1 MHRRKLWLLAGV
13 VFAAL
18 ALAATGSARVSGPDR
33 ASAKNAGTLVFG
45 AEQGGGPDWCL
56 NLILDVDC
64 NAFWNV
70 VFQTPVIRGAFL
82 FTPNFQY
89 KPDLISKYTLQTNPQ
104 RVTYYIRKN
113 AKWSDGVPVT
123 GKDFKFT
130 WQTAVNPKY
139 KDHIDP
145 LQWQD
150 IKSVSGSGKVVKV
163 TWGKN
168 FAGWKG
174 IFSYVLPV
182 HALAGTDM
190 LTVWNDCI
198 CNPKAGNKPISDGP
212 FLLTRFDRG
221 SGITLTRN
229 NAGWYGAKAK
239 LDSIV
244 FRFITN
250 TNSEIQAIRSGEVDA
265 IYPQPQL
272 ALADLKNQSG
282 LHVVSHVGLQWEHI
296 EIEQGAKGN
305 PLAKNIWMRQA
316 LLTSLNRDAA
326 AKALYGTLNPTVGP
340 LNTLVRLKGE
350 QGFATANKDF
360 AKWNFSTSKVDSIMK
375 AHGCNKG
382 GDGIFV
388 CNGTKVAFDFASTSG
403 NALRALAFTIFQD
416 QAAKAGIQLR
426 NAFVPAGTLFG
437 SKLPNH
443 DFDLAMFTYLVTV
456 DPYYVSSIFS
466 CGNASN
472 YTEYCNR
479 TVTNL
484 LEKANHELN
493 PAKRLALVLRAGKI
507 MGNDVPMVPL
517 YQRPTYLVYKTS
529 VKGLVDNASSQGP
542 SFNAE
547 NWSKG

>member
-1 MHRRKLWLLAGV
+1 MHRRKLWLFAGV
-13 VFAAL
+13 VLAAL
-18 ALAATGSARVSGPDR
+18 ALAATGAARVNGPDS
-33 ASAKNAGTLVFG
+33 ASSSKAGTLVFG

-82 FTPNFQY
+82 FTPKFTY
-89 KPDLISKYTLQTNPQ
+89 APDLITRAKLQTRPM

-113 AKWSDGVPVT
+113 AHWSDGVPVT
-123 GKDFKFT
+123 GKDWKFT
-130 WQTAVNPKY
+130 WQTAINSKY
-139 KDHIDP
+139 KEHIDP
-145 LQWQD
+145 LGWED
-150 IKSVSGSGKVVKV
+150 IRSVVGNGKVVKV
-163 TWGKN
+163 TFKRN
-168 FAGWKG
+168 FAAWRGLFG
-174 IFSYVLPV
+174 YVLPQ

-198 CNPKAGNKPISDGP
+198 CNPKKGNAPISDGP

-229 NAGWYGAKAK
+229 SKGWHGKKAK

-272 ALADLKNQSG
+272 ALADLRSQAG
-282 LHVVSHVGLQWEHI
+282 LRVVSHVGLQFEHI

-305 PLAKNIWMRQA
+305 PLAKQTWMRRA
-316 LLTSLNRDAA
+316 LMQSLNRAA
-326 AKALYGTLNPTVGP
+326 AARALYGSLNPSVGP
-340 LNTLVRLKGE
+340 LNSLVRLKGE
-350 QGFATANKDF
+350 AGFRNDF
-360 AKWNFSTSKVDSIMK
+360 SAFNFNAAKVDAAMK
-375 AHGCNKG
+375 AHNCTKG
-382 GDGIFV
+382 GDGIFT
-388 CNGTKVAFDFASTSG
+388 CNGTKVSFDFASTSG
-403 NALRALAFTIFQD
+403 NALRTLAFTIFQD
-416 QAAKAGIQLR
+416 QAQKVGIQLK
-426 NAFVPAGTLFG
+426 NGFVPAGTLFG
-437 SKLPNH
+437 SKLPAH

-456 DPYYVSSIFS
+456 DPHYNVSIYS

-472 YTEYCNR
+472 YAEYCNR
-479 TVTNL
+479 TVTRWL
-484 LEKANHELN
+484 SASDKELN
-493 PAKRLALVLRAGKI
+493 AKKRLALITKAGKQI
-507 MGNDVPMVPL
+507 ASDVAAIPL

-529 VKGLVDNASSQGP
+529 VHGMVDNASSQGP

>member
-1 MHRRKLWLLAGV
+1 MHRRKLWLFAGV
-13 VFAAL
+13 VLAAL
-18 ALAATGSARVSGPDR
+18 ALAATGSARVAAPDS
-33 ASAKNAGTLVFG
+33 ASSSKAGTLVFG

-82 FTPNFQY
+82 FTPKFQY
-89 KPDLISKYTLQTNPQ
+89 KPDLITHYKFQKNPQ
-104 RVTYYIRKN
+104 RITYYLRKN
-113 AKWSDGVPVT
+113 AKWSDGVQVT
-123 GKDFKFT
+123 GKDWIFT
-130 WQTAVNPKY
+130 WKTAVNPKY

-145 LQWQD
+145 LGWED
-150 IKSVSGSGKVVKV
+150 IRSVRGNGKVVKV
-163 TWGKN
+163 TFKRN
-168 FAGWKG
+168 FAPWRGL
-174 IFSYVLPV
+174 FAYVLPQ

-198 CNPKAGNKPISDGP
+198 CNPKKGNAPIGDGP

-221 SGITLTRN
+221 SGVTLTRN
-229 NAGWYGAKAK
+229 AKGWYGKKAK

-282 LHVVSHVGLQWEHI
+282 LRVVSHVGLQWEHI
-296 EIEQGAKGN
+296 EIEQGAHGN
-305 PLAKNIWMRQA
+305 PLAKQLWMRQA
-316 LLTSLNRDAA
+316 LITSLNRAGA
-326 AKALYGTLNPTVGP
+326 AKALYGTLNPSVGP
-340 LNTLVRLKGE
+340 LQSLVRLKGE
-350 QGFATANKDF
+350 AGYANDF
-360 AKWNFSTSKVDSIMK
+360 AKWNYNPTKVESIMR
-375 AHGCNKG
+375 AHNCAKG
-382 GDGIFV
+382 GDGIFS
-388 CNGTKVAFDFASTSG
+388 CAGQKMAFNFESTSG
-403 NALRALAFTIFQD
+403 NALRTLAFTIFQD
-416 QAAKAGIQLR
+416 QAAKAGIQLK

-437 SKLPNH
+437 SKLPAH

-456 DPYYVSSIFS
+456 DPHYVVSIFS

-479 TVTNL
+479 KVTKWL
-484 LEKANHELN
+484 SASDKELN
-493 PAKRLALVLRAGKI
+493 AKKRLALITKAGKVLA
-507 MGNDVPMVPL
+507 NDVPMIPL

-529 VKGLVDNASSQGP
+529 VHGMVDNASSQGP

>member
-1 MHRRKLWLLAGV
+1 MHRRKLWLFAGV
-13 VFAAL
+13 VLAAL
-18 ALAATGSARVSGPDR
+18 ALAATGSARVSGPD
-33 ASAKNAGTLVFG
+33 SANAKSAGTLVFG

-82 FTPNFQY
+82 FTPQFTY
-89 KPDLISKYTLQTNPQ
+89 KPDLISHYKFQTHPM
-104 RVTYYIRKN
+104 RITYYIRKN
-113 AKWSDGVPVT
+113 AKWSDGVQVT

-130 WQTAVNPKY
+130 WQTTQDPKN

-145 LQWQD
+145 LGWED
-150 IKSVSGSGKVVKV
+150 IKSVVGSGKTVKV
-163 TWGKN
+163 TFKRN
-168 FAGWKG
+168 FAAWRGLFG
-174 IFSYVLPV
+174 YVLPQ

-198 CNPKAGNKPISDGP
+198 CNPKKGNAPISDGP
-212 FLLTRFDRG
+212 FLLTKFDRG
-221 SGITLTRN
+221 SGITLSRN
-229 NAGWYGAKAK
+229 THGWYGPKAK

-250 TNSEIQAIRSGEVDA
+250 TNSEIQSIRSGEVDA

-272 ALADLKNQSG
+272 ALADLRSQAG
-282 LHVVSHVGLQWEHI
+282 LKVVSHVGLQWEHI
-296 EIEQGAKGN
+296 EIEQGTHGN
-305 PLAKNIWMRQA
+305 PLAKQLWIRRALMQA
-316 LLTSLNRDAA
+316 FNRAA
-326 AKALYGTLNPTVGP
+326 AAHALYGTLNPSVGP
-340 LNTLVRLKGE
+340 LQSLVRLKGE
-350 QGFATANKDF
+350 RGYSNDF
-360 AKWNFSTSKVDSIMK
+360 GKWDYAPAKIEAAMR
-375 AHGCNKG
+375 AHNCTKG
-382 GDGIFV
+382 GDGIFT

-403 NALRALAFTIFQD
+403 NALRTLAFTIFQD

-437 SKLPNH
+437 SKLPAH

-456 DPYYVSSIFS
+456 DPHYVVSTFS

-479 TVTNL
+479 NVTKWL
-484 LEKANHELN
+484 GQSDRELN
-493 PAKRLALVLRAGKI
+493 DAKRLALIKKVGKVLSS
-507 MGNDVPMVPL
+507 DVPMIPL

-529 VKGLVDNASSQGP
+529 VHGMVDNATSQGP

>member
-1 MHRRKLWLLAGV
+1 MHRRKLWLFAGV
-13 VFAAL
+13 VLAAL
-18 ALAATGSARVSGPDR
+18 ALAATGSARVSGPDS
-33 ASAKNAGTLVFG
+33 ASSSKAGTLVFG

-70 VFQTPVIRGAFL
+70 VFQTPVIRGAFI
-82 FTPNFQY
+82 FTPKFTY
-89 KPDLISKYTLQTNPQ
+89 APDLISKYKFQTKPM

-113 AKWSDGVPVT
+113 AKWSDGTKVT
-123 GKDFKFT
+123 GKDWKFT
-130 WQTAVNPKY
+130 WQTAINPKY

-145 LQWQD
+145 LGWED
-150 IKSVSGSGKVVKV
+150 IRSVTGSGKTVKV
-163 TWGKN
+163 TFKRN
-168 FAGWKG
+168 FAAWRGLFG
-174 IFSYVLPV
+174 YVLPQ

-198 CNPKAGNKPISDGP
+198 CNPKKGNAPIGDGP

-221 SGITLTRN
+221 SGITLTK
-229 NAGWYGAKAK
+229 NAHGWYGKKAK

-250 TNSEIQAIRSGEVDA
+250 TNSEIQSIRSGEVDA

-272 ALADLKNQSG
+272 ALADLRSQAG
-282 LHVVSHVGLQWEHI
+282 LRVVSHVGLQWEHI
-296 EIEQGAKGN
+296 EIEQGAHGN
-305 PLAKNIWMRQA
+305 PLAKQLWMRRALMQA
-316 LLTSLNRDAA
+316 FNRAA
-326 AKALYGTLNPTVGP
+326 AAHALYGTLNPSVGP
-340 LNTLVRLKGE
+340 LQSLVRLKGE
-350 QGFATANKDF
+350 KGYSNDF
-360 AKWNFSTSKVDSIMK
+360 GKWDYSPAKIDAAMK
-375 AHGCNKG
+375 AHSCSKG
-382 GDGIFV
+382 GDGIYT
-388 CNGTKVAFDFASTSG
+388 CSGTKVAFDFASTTG
-403 NALRALAFTIFQD
+403 NALRTLAFTIFQD

-437 SKLPNH
+437 SKLPAH

-456 DPYYVSSIFS
+456 DPHYVVSTFS

-479 TVTNL
+479 NVTKWL
-484 LEKANHELN
+484 GQSDRELN
-493 PAKRLALVLRAGKI
+493 DNKRIALIKKVGKVLASDI
-507 MGNDVPMVPL
+507 PMVPL

-529 VKGLVDNASSQGP
+529 VRGMVDNPTSQGP

>member
-13 VFAAL
+13 VLAAL
-18 ALAATGSARVSGPDR
+18 ALTATGSARVNGPDA
-33 ASAKNAGTLVFG
+33 ASASKAGTLVFG

-82 FTPNFQY
+82 FTPQFTY
-89 KPDLISKYTLQTNPQ
+89 KPDLITKAVVKTRPF
-104 RVTYYIRKN
+104 RVTYNIRKN
-113 AKWSDGVPVT
+113 ARWNDGTQVT
-123 GKDFKFT
+123 AKDWRFT
-130 WQTAVNPKY
+130 WQTAINKKY
-139 KDHIDP
+139 ADHIDP
-145 LQWQD
+145 LGWED
-150 IKSVSGSGKVVKV
+150 IRSIRGNGKVATV
-163 TWGKN
+163 TFKKN
-168 FAGWKG
+168 YAPWRSL
-174 IFSYVLPV
+174 FSYVLPA

-198 CNPKAGNKPISDGP
+198 CNPKRNNAPIGNGP

-229 NAGWYGAKAK
+229 PRAWHGKKAK

-272 ALADLKNQSG
+272 ALADLRGQAG
-282 LHVVSHVGLQWEHI
+282 LRVVTHVGLQWEHI
-296 EIEQGAKGN
+296 EIQQGAKGN
-305 PLAKNIWMRQA
+305 PLSKQRWLRQA
-316 LLTSLNRDAA
+316 LITAVNRTAGA
-326 AKALYGTLNPTVGP
+326 RALFGTLNPSVGP
-340 LNTLVRLKGE
+340 LQSLVRLKGE
-350 QGFATANKDF
+350 KGYANDF
-360 AKWNFSTSKVDSIMK
+360 AKWNYNIAKVNQMMQAHNCSKGS
-375 AHGCNKG
+375 
-382 GDGIFV
+382 DGIFR
-388 CNGTKVAFDFASTSG
+388 CGGTKVSFDFASTSG

-416 QAAKAGIQLR
+416 QAAKAGIELR
-426 NAFVPAGTLFG
+426 NGFVPAGTLFG
-437 SKLPNH
+437 SKLPAH

-456 DPYYVSSIFS
+456 DPHYVVSIFS
-466 CGNASN
+466 CGNAGN

-479 TVTNL
+479 GVTTKL
-484 LEKANHELN
+484 ARSDTELN
-493 PAKRLALVLRAGKI
+493 EAKRLALIKSVGKTLAT
-507 MGNDVPMVPL
+507 DVPMIPL
-517 YQRPTYLVYKTS
+517 FQRPTYLVYKTS
-529 VKGLVDNASSQGP
+529 VKGMVDNASSQGP

>member
-13 VFAAL
+13 VLAAL
-18 ALAATGSARVSGPDR
+18 ALAATGSARVDGSAGPS
-33 ASAKNAGTLVFG
+33 ASKAGTLVFG

-82 FTPNFQY
+82 FTPSFKYQ
-89 KPDLISKYTLQTNPQ
+89 PDLISKYTLKLHPQ

-123 GKDFKFT
+123 GKDWKFT
-130 WQTAVNPKY
+130 WQTTQDPKN

-145 LQWQD
+145 LGYQD
-150 IKSVSGSGKVVKV
+150 ISSVKGSGKVVTV
-163 TWGKN
+163 TWKRN
-168 FAGWKG
+168 FAGWRG
-174 IFSYVLPV
+174 LFNYVLPQ
-182 HALAGTDM
+182 HALSGTDM

-229 NAGWYGAKAK
+229 NAGWYGPKAK

-250 TNSEIQAIRSGEVDA
+250 TNSEIQAIRAGEVDA

-272 ALADLKNQSG
+272 ALADLRNQAG
-282 LHVVSHVGLQWEHI
+282 LKVVTHLGLQWEHI
-296 EIEQGAKGN
+296 EIQQGAKGN
-305 PLAKNIWMRQA
+305 PLAKNKWLRQA
-316 LLTSLNRDAA
+316 LVTSLNRGAA
-326 AKALYGTLNPTVGP
+326 AKALYGTLNPKVGV
-340 LNTLVRLKGE
+340 LNSLTRLTNEPTYDPKH
-350 QGFATANKDF
+350 FS
-360 AKWNFSTSKVDSIMK
+360 KWNYNPNKVDSIMK

-388 CNGTKVAFDFASTSG
+388 CNGTKVAFDFASTTG

-456 DPYYVSSIFS
+456 DPHYVVSTFT

-479 TVTNL
+479 TVSNL
-484 LEKANHELN
+484 LTQSDRELN
-493 PAKRLALVLRAGKI
+493 DKKRLALVNKAGAI
-507 MGNDVPMVPL
+507 MGNDVPMIPL
-517 YQRPTYLVYKTS
+517 FQRPTYLVYKTS
-529 VKGLVDNASSQGP
+529 IKGLVDNPTSQGP

-547 NWSKG
+547 GWSKG

>member
-13 VFAAL
+13 VLAAL
-18 ALAATGSARVSGPDR
+18 ALAATGSARVSGPDS
-33 ASAKNAGTLVFG
+33 ASSSKAGTLVFG

-82 FTPNFQY
+82 FTPKFTW
-89 KPDLISKYTLQTNPQ
+89 KPDLITKAKLQTGPQ

-113 AKWSDGVPVT
+113 AKWSDGTPVT
-123 GKDFKFT
+123 GKDWKFT
-130 WQTAVNPKY
+130 WQTAINAKY

-145 LQWQD
+145 LGWED
-150 IKSVSGSGKVVKV
+150 IRSVVGSGKVVKV
-163 TWGKN
+163 TFKRN
-168 FAGWKG
+168 FAGWKNL
-174 IFSYVLPV
+174 FSYILPQ
-182 HALAGTDM
+182 HALAGSDM

-198 CNPKAGNKPISDGP
+198 CNPKKGNAPIGDGP

-221 SGITLTRN
+221 SGVTLTRN
-229 NAGWYGAKAK
+229 SHAWYGKKAK

-272 ALADLKNQSG
+272 ALADLRSQAG
-282 LHVVSHVGLQWEHI
+282 LRVVSHVGLQFEHI
-296 EIEQGAKGN
+296 EIQQGAKGN
-305 PLAKNIWMRQA
+305 PLAKQLWIRKALSQA
-316 LLTSLNRDAA
+316 VNRSSA
-326 AKALYGTLNPTVGP
+326 AKALYGTLNPSVGP
-340 LNTLVRLKGE
+340 LGSIVRLKGE
-350 QGFATANKDF
+350 AGYRNDF
-360 AKWNFSTSKVDSIMK
+360 ASLNYAPAKVEAAMK
-375 AHGCNKG
+375 AHNCSKG
-382 GDGIFV
+382 GDGIFT
-388 CNGTKVAFDFASTSG
+388 CSGTKVAFDFASTTG
-403 NALRALAFTIFQD
+403 NALRTLAFTIFQD

-437 SKLPNH
+437 SKLPAH

-456 DPYYVSSIFS
+456 DPHYNVASYS

-479 TVTNL
+479 QVTKWL
-484 LEKANHELN
+484 GQSDRELN
-493 PAKRLALVLRAGKI
+493 PKKRLALISKVGKQLAADAAVI
-507 MGNDVPMVPL
+507 PL

-529 VKGLVDNASSQGP
+529 VHGMVDNASSQGP

>member
-13 VFAAL
+13 VLAAL
-18 ALAATGSARVSGPDR
+18 ALAATGSARVNGPDS
-33 ASAKNAGTLVFG
+33 ASAKKAGTLVFG

-56 NLILDVDC
+56 NLVLDVDC

-89 KPDLISKYTLQTNPQ
+89 KPDLISRYTLKKNPQ

-130 WQTAVNPKY
+130 WQTTQDPKN

-145 LQWQD
+145 LGWED
-150 IKSVSGSGKVVKV
+150 ISSVKGNGKTVTV
-163 TWGKN
+163 TWRKN
-168 FAGWKG
+168 FAAWKG
-174 IFSYVLPV
+174 LFSYVLPQ

-198 CNPKAGNKPISDGP
+198 CNPKKGNAPISDGP
-212 FLLTRFDRG
+212 FLMTRFDRG

-229 NAGWYGAKAK
+229 NAGWFGPKAK

-272 ALADLKNQSG
+272 ALADLKSQAG
-282 LHVVSHVGLQWEHI
+282 PKVVSHVGLQWEHI

-305 PLAKNIWMRQA
+305 PLAKKAWMRQA

-326 AKALYGTLNPTVGP
+326 AKALYGTLNPSIGP

-350 QGFATANKDF
+350 AGYAQANKDF
-360 AKWNFSTSKVDSIMK
+360 AKWNFSAAKVASAMSS
-375 AHGCNKG
+375 HGCNKG
-382 GDGIFV
+382 GDGFYV
-388 CNGTKVAFDFASTSG
+388 CNGTKVAFDFASTTG

-416 QAAKAGIQLR
+416 QAAKVGIQLR

-484 LEKANHELN
+484 LERSNHELN
-493 PAKRLALVLRAGKI
+493 PSKRLALVLRAGKI
-507 MGNDVPMVPL
+507 MGNDVPMIPL
-517 YQRPTYLVYKTS
+517 FQRPTYLVYKTS
-529 VKGLVDNASSQGP
+529 VKGMVDNASSQGP

>member
-13 VFAAL
+13 VLAAL
-18 ALAATGSARVSGPDR
+18 ALAATGSARVSGPDS
-33 ASAKNAGTLVFG
+33 ASAKSAGTLVFG

-82 FTPNFQY
+82 FTPKFTY
-89 KPDLISKYTLQTNPQ
+89 KPDLVSKFKFQTGPQ
-104 RVTYYIRKN
+104 RITYYIRKN
-113 AKWSDGVPVT
+113 AKWSDGTQVT

-130 WQTAVNPKY
+130 WQTAINPKY

-145 LQWQD
+145 LGWED
-150 IKSVSGSGKVVKV
+150 IRSVTGSGKVVKI
-163 TWGKN
+163 TFKRN
-168 FAGWKG
+168 FAAWRDL
-174 IFSYVLPV
+174 FSYVLPQ

-190 LTVWNDCI
+190 LTVWNTCI
-198 CNPKAGNKPISDGP
+198 CNPKKGNAPIGDGP
-212 FLLTRFDRG
+212 FLLTRYDSG

-229 NAGWYGAKAK
+229 PHAWFGKKAK

-272 ALADLKNQSG
+272 ALADLRSQAG
-282 LHVVSHVGLQWEHI
+282 LKVVSHVGLQFEHV
-296 EIEQGAKGN
+296 EIEQGAHGN
-305 PLAKNIWMRQA
+305 PLAKQVWIRRALMQA
-316 LLTSLNRDAA
+316 FNRAAA
-326 AKALYGTLNPTVGP
+326 AKALYGTLNPSVGP
-340 LNTLVRLKGE
+340 LQSLTRLKGE
-350 QGFATANKDF
+350 KGYTNDF
-360 AKWNFSTSKVDSIMK
+360 GKYNYSPAKIAAAMK
-375 AHGCNKG
+375 AHNCTKG
-382 GDGIFV
+382 GDGIYT
-388 CNGTKVAFDFASTSG
+388 CSGTKVGFDFASTTG
-403 NALRALAFTIFQD
+403 NALRTLAFTIFQD
-416 QAAKAGIQLR
+416 QAAKAGIQFR

-437 SKLPNH
+437 SKLPAH
-443 DFDLAMFTYLVTV
+443 DFDLAMFTYLVRV
-456 DPYYVSSIFS
+456 DPHYNVSTFT

-479 TVTNL
+479 QVSKWL
-484 LEKANHELN
+484 GQSDRELN
-493 PAKRLALVLRAGKI
+493 DAKRLALIVKVDKVLA
-507 MGNDVPMVPL
+507 NDVPMIPL

-529 VKGLVDNASSQGP
+529 VHGMVDNATSQGP

-547 NWSKG
+547 AWSKG

>member
-1 MHRRKLWLLAGV
+1 MHRRKLWLFAGV

-18 ALAATGSARVSGPDR
+18 ALAATGAARVNGPDS
-33 ASAKNAGTLVFG
+33 ASSSKAGTLVFG

-56 NLILDVDC
+56 NLVLDVDC

-70 VFQTPVIRGAFL
+70 VFQTPVVRGAFL
-82 FTPNFQY
+82 FSPKFTY
-89 KPDLISKYTLQTNPQ
+89 TPDLISHFKFQTKPM

-113 AKWSDGVPVT
+113 AKWSDGVPVS
-123 GKDFKFT
+123 GKDWKFT

-145 LQWQD
+145 LGWED
-150 IKSVSGSGKVVKV
+150 IRSVTGSGKVVKV
-163 TWGKN
+163 TFKRN
-168 FAGWKG
+168 FAAWKG
-174 IFSYVLPV
+174 LFGYVLPQ

-198 CNPKAGNKPISDGP
+198 CNPKKGNAPIGDGP

-229 NAGWYGAKAK
+229 SHAWYGKKAK

-250 TNSEIQAIRSGEVDA
+250 TNSEIQSIRSGEVDA

-272 ALADLKNQSG
+272 ALADLRSQAG
-282 LHVVSHVGLQWEHI
+282 LRVVSHVGLQFEHI
-296 EIEQGAKGN
+296 EIEQGAHGN
-305 PLAKNIWMRQA
+305 PLAKQLWVRQA
-316 LLTSLNRDAA
+316 LSRSINRASA
-326 AKALYGTLNPTVGP
+326 AKALYGTLNPSVGP
-340 LNTLVRLKGE
+340 LGSIVRLKGE
-350 QGFATANKDF
+350 AGYRNDF
-360 AKWNFSTSKVDSIMK
+360 ASLNYSPAKVDAAMK
-375 AHGCNKG
+375 AHNCNKG
-382 GDGIFV
+382 GDGIYT
-388 CNGTKVAFDFASTSG
+388 CNGTKVAFDFASTTG
-403 NALRALAFTIFQD
+403 NALRTLAFTIFQD

-437 SKLPNH
+437 SKLPAH

-456 DPYYVSSIFS
+456 DPHYNVSSYS

-479 TVTNL
+479 NVTKWL
-484 LEKANHELN
+484 SASDKELN
-493 PAKRLALVLRAGKI
+493 PKKRLALISRAGKQLAADAAVI
-507 MGNDVPMVPL
+507 PL

-529 VKGLVDNASSQGP
+529 IHGLVDNASSQGP